1 MSSAPSNR
9 DWRIVVATAMVVSAL
24 FVAGCSGSSSE
35 YTSTISD
42 PSTGDVIDSVSVDTI
57 NQLDGARF
65 DMDYSINATD
75 NATYSLVVYERQNG
89 SLEWDGV
96 YSLDPNRYHTGV
108 SVNPPLPDEPPAT
121 YEIRIECGENATV
134 LDAVTVTVGV
144 SSS

>member
-9 DWRIVVATAMVVSAL
+9 DWRMVVATVLVVNAL
-24 FVAGCSGSSSE
+24 LIAGCSGNRE

-42 PSTGDVIDSVSVDTI
+42 PSTGDVIDNVSVDTI

-65 DMDYSINATD
+65 DVDYSINATD

-96 YSLDPNRYHTGV
+96 YSLDPNRYDTGV
-108 SVNPPLPDEPPAT
+108 SVSSPLPDEPPAT
-121 YEIRIECGENATV
+121 YEIRVERGENATV
-134 LDAVTVTVGV
+134 LDAVSVTIGA